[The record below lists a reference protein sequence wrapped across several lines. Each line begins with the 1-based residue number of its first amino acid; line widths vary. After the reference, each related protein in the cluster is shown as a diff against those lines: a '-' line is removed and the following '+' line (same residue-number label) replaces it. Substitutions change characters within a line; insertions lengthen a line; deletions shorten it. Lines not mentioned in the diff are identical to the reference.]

1 MLPTDFYLSPSM
13 VVQCSTHPLLQTRVP
28 CVSTGARPAFTS
40 TSLPQRRQ
48 RLSLFRIQ
56 AQDKDRGPFDEGA
69 AQVKKLLTRDKRE
82 LMGVEQ
88 IGQRARTE
96 FDEDD
101 STPSTSDSDKGSSSK
116 PSTRLFGEGRDRSK
130 SSSSPFGDSTQKP
143 AKKVANPFGPD
154 SRSKP
159 FSEPADLSPTMKAI
173 PIDDTPW
180 YKKIT
185 VAQVVIVISFTLIIS
200 LMLGT
205 FAFVLKVGAVRF
217 ND

>member
-1 MLPTDFYLSPSM
+1 ML
-13 VVQCSTHPLLQTRVP
+13 CGANVP
-28 CVSTGARPAFTS
+28 VLTCPACVSHTKRTGYFS
-40 TSLPQRRQ
+40 TALPRRRQ
-48 RLSLFRIQ
+48 RCSGLRTVT

-101 STPSTSDSDKGSSSK
+101 STPSTSASESGSSSK

-130 SSSSPFGDSTQKP
+130 KATTSPFGGSSPK
-143 AKKVANPFGPD
+143 AANPFGPD

-159 FSEPADLSPTMKAI
+159 FIEPADLSPTMKAI

-185 VAQVVIVISFTLIIS
+185 LSQVVIVISFTLIIS

-205 FAFVLKVGAVRF
+205 TAFVVKVGAVRL
-217 ND
+217 NS

>member
-1 MLPTDFYLSPSM
+1 MAPN
-13 VVQCSTHPLLQTRVP
+13 CSANPLLQTRTCIPSRCFRSAASVI
-28 CVSTGARPAFTS
+28 ARKRRSPLHFAPAA
-40 TSLPQRRQ
+40 
-48 RLSLFRIQ
+48 
-56 AQDKDRGPFDEGA
+56 AQDQDRGPFDEGA

-96 FDEDD
+96 FDEED
-101 STPSTSDSDKGSSSK
+101 SKPSTSGSDNGSTSK
-116 PSTRLFGEGRDRSK
+116 ENTRLFGEGRDRSK
-130 SSSSPFGDSTQKP
+130 PSSSPFGGPSQG
-143 AKKVANPFGPD
+143 AKRAANPFGPD
-154 SRSKP
+154 SRPKP
-159 FSEPADLSPTMKAI
+159 FIEPANLSPTMKAI

-185 VAQVVIVISFTLIIS
+185 IGQVVIVISFTLIIG

-205 FAFVLKVGAVRF
+205 FAFVLRVGAVRF